1 MGFKPVTSCLH
12 IQYLL
17 HTAILPR
24 VNVGKVYICVSLETN
39 NKFNLLVEQAV
50 FEKNKVI
57 EELQLLVK
65 TAKEE
70 KTELQTLLDEE
81 KR

>member
-1 MGFKPVTSCLH
+1 M
-12 IQYLL
+12 LL
-17 HTAILPR
+17 FICMWNA
-24 VNVGKVYICVSLETN
+24 GKVYFCVLANSLETN
-39 NKFNLLVEQAV
+39 NNFNLLVEQV
-50 FEKNKVI
+50 IFEKNKVI

>member
-1 MGFKPVTSCLH
+1 M
-12 IQYLL
+12 LL
-17 HTAILPR
+17 FICMWNA
-24 VNVGKVYICVSLETN
+24 GKVYFCVLVNSLETN
-39 NKFNLLVEQAV
+39 NNFNLLVEQV
-50 FEKNKVI
+50 IFEKNKVI

>member
-1 MGFKPVTSCLH
+1 M
-12 IQYLL
+12 LL
-17 HTAILPR
+17 FICMWNA
-24 VNVGKVYICVSLETN
+24 GKVYICVLANSLETN
-39 NKFNLLVEQAV
+39 NNFNLLVEQV
-50 FEKNKVI
+50 IFEKNKVI

>member
-1 MGFKPVTSCLH
+1 M
-12 IQYLL
+12 LL
-17 HTAILPR
+17 FICMWNA
-24 VNVGKVYICVSLETN
+24 GKVYICVLVNSLETN
-39 NKFNLLVEQAV
+39 NNFNLLVEQV
-50 FEKNKVI
+50 IFEKNKVI

>member
-1 MGFKPVTSCLH
+1 MWN
-12 IQYLL
+12 
-17 HTAILPR
+17 A
-24 VNVGKVYICVSLETN
+24 GKVYICVLVNSLETN
-39 NKFNLLVEQAV
+39 NNFNLLVEQV
-50 FEKNKVI
+50 IFEKNKVI